1 MFQELKQKGR
11 EFLSNKLGYDVADLA
26 PLAVV
31 FVILGIVISMGALI
45 LTKMNESSSVTGT
58 ANTVLTNAITS
69 MKDFSGWFSILVIII
84 IAAIIIG
91 IVMKYF
97 SGLGGGRRV

>member
-1 MFQELKQKGR
+1 MFEKFKQKGKQ
-11 EFLSNKLGYDVADLA
+11 FLESKLGYSIADLA

-45 LTKMNESSSVTGT
+45 LTKMNESATVTGT
-58 ANTVLTNAITS
+58 ANTVLSNAIS
-69 MKDFSGWFSILVIII
+69 ALKDFSSWFAILVIII

-91 IVMKYF
+91 IVMRYF
-97 SGLGGGRRV
+97 GNLGGKGV